1 MAFIVMV
8 GTEGIAAVIPMAT
21 VTGKGEEHII
31 LLIITNPAATAVG
44 LYQVFYLAAQT
55 TPRFVSLDFK
65 NLYLGLFDFWRPLGH
80 VNLLFGELLD

>member
-21 VTGKGEEHII
+21 VTGKREEHII
-31 LLIITNPAATAVG
+31 LFIITNPAAAAVRLG
-44 LYQVFYLAAQT
+44 QVCHLAAQT
-55 TPRFVSLDFK
+55 TSRFVSLDFM
-65 NLYLGLFDFWRPLGH
+65 NLCLGLLGFWQPLGQ